1 MNKMIKDLVAVVTG
15 AKKSLPADF
24 SVQDVDVEAALRDEL
39 RKLVGSYKDYRRNQ
53 LEIFEILEEAF
64 DEVVPNKVTS
74 VLDSFAEV
82 RFFGQGQRPHFR
94 VSANKMRGKQF
105 VTRVA
110 LSGVYETFR
119 LDRTEFDVPTDAI
132 GGAAII
138 DFERYLD
145 GLEDLMELYAII
157 VDGMLDYI
165 YRLIQEALLASW
177 NAAGR
182 PSANKIS
189 MSSFDPDAMQ
199 ELVNTVSAYG
209 SPVIMAPPQFAAKMS
224 NFITFGAYGAM
235 PREDMTEIRENGYI
249 GTFRG
254 TPVVV
259 LPQSFE
265 DETNTKLVINPKVAY
280 VLPAG
285 KEKIVKIAFEGDTI
299 VDEWKNRDRS
309 MEIQAYRKVG
319 VGIIANPNF
328 WAIAQ
333 NEDIVADGWTD
344 MAGADHTAPADVI
357 PTPTPPTTFKVTY
370 KANGGTGADY
380 VANVLAG
387 SSYVIL
393 PNIFTAPGATPNFV
407 EWNTAAAGTGGT
419 DYDPAN
425 IYVANADLTLY
436 AIWSA

>member
-177 NAAGR
+177 DAAGR

-344 MAGADHTAPADVI
+344 MAGADYVAPANQPALHTI
-357 PTPTPPTTFKVTY
+357 TY
-370 KANGGTGADY
+370 DKNGGTGDNYEAIA
-380 VANVLAG
+380 VAGTDHTV
-387 SSYVIL
+387 L
-393 PNIFTAPGATPNFV
+393 PNGFTHATKTFDG
-407 EWNTAAAGTGGT
+407 WNTVAGGGGTAMAAGDKYT
-419 DYDPAN
+419 A
-425 IYVANADLTLY
+425 VADITLY
-436 AIWSA
+436 AQWKS

>member
-15 AKKSLPADF
+15 SKKSLPADF
-24 SVQDVDVEAALRDEL
+24 SVQDVNVEAALRDEL

-182 PSANKIS
+182 PTANKIS

-224 NFITFGAYGAM
+224 NFVTFSGTYVAM
-235 PREDMTEIRENGYI
+235 PREDLTEIRENGYI

-344 MAGADHTAPADVI
+344 MVGADYIAPANQPAVHTI
-357 PTPTPPTTFKVTY
+357 TY
-370 KANGGTGADY
+370 DANGGTGDDY
-380 VANVLAG
+380 EAIAVVG
-387 SSYVIL
+387 TDHTVL
-393 PNIFTAPGATPNFV
+393 PNLFTHATKTFAG
-407 EWNTAAAGTGGT
+407 WNTVAAGTGTAMAAGDEYT
-419 DYDPAN
+419 A
-425 IYVANADLTLY
+425 VADITLY
-436 AIWSA
+436 AQWT